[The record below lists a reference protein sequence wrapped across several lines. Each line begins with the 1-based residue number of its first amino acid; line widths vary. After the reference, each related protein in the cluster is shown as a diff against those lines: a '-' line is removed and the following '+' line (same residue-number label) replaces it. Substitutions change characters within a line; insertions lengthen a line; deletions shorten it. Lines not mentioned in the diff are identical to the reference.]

1 MCVCVSVCVCLCVC
15 VCVCV
20 CVARSSSR
28 ESGLI
33 LKSRAGFKGVL
44 EASELQVCTENQGSV
59 GKRPCPRDSPECL
72 GKHMRS
78 GLRRSDGGEFFDSR
92 VRTPDR
98 DLGGRGEWRCL
109 AGGRG
114 AALM

>member
-1 MCVCVSVCVCLCVC
+1 MSVYVCVCLCVC
-15 VCVCV
+15 VGT
-20 CVARSSSR
+20 SSSR

-59 GKRPCPRDSPECL
+59 GKRPCPRDRPECL
-72 GKHMRS
+72 GKCMRS
-78 GLRRSDGGEFFDSR
+78 GLRRSDGGEFLDSR
-92 VRTPDR
+92 ARTPDR
-98 DLGGRGEWRCL
+98 ELGGRGEWRRL
-109 AGGRG
+109 AGRRG